1 MQFPDKFLWGAATSS
16 YQIEGASREDGK
28 GESIWDR
35 FCRQPGTIAH
45 GENGDTACD
54 HFHRY
59 LDDVGIM
66 RRLGLKAYRFS
77 IAWPRVLPAGRG
89 PANAAGLDFYDR
101 LVDAQLDAGIEPF
114 ATLHHWDLPQA
125 LQETGGWA
133 ARATGQAFAEF
144 AELMATHLGDRVR
157 FWVTINEP
165 RVIMTEGYLR
175 GTHAPGKQEPAT
187 AGLVGHHLLLAHGLA
202 LQALRAASPGVQ
214 AGIALNLSGVDPA
227 TDSVEDQAAAERAW
241 SMEEAPFL
249 DALFRAEIPPRGWRA
264 LGDQRSAV
272 QAGDPAVITQ
282 PLDFLGL
289 NFYSRRRVRAA
300 GDVGPAPGAPTTEM
314 GWEVHPPSLR
324 AVLNR
329 IQRDYRLPPVY
340 VTENGAAF
348 RDELSPDGTVH
359 DPRRVDYLRQHIGQ
373 IWLAMQ
379 DGLDIRGYFVWSLL
393 DNFEW
398 TYGYAKRFGIV
409 RVDFE
414 TQQRTL
420 KQSAVWYQRL
430 ISSGC
435 LDLAEA

>member
-1 MQFPDKFLWGAATSS
+1 
-16 YQIEGASREDGK
+16 
-28 GESIWDR
+28 
-35 FCRQPGTIAH
+35 
-45 GENGDTACD
+45 
-54 HFHRY
+54 
-59 LDDVGIM
+59 
-66 RRLGLKAYRFS
+66 
-77 IAWPRVLPAGRG
+77 
-89 PANAAGLDFYDR
+89 
-101 LVDAQLDAGIEPF
+101 
-114 ATLHHWDLPQA
+114 
-125 LQETGGWA
+125 
-133 ARATGQAFAEF
+133 
-144 AELMATHLGDRVR
+144 
-157 FWVTINEP
+157 
-165 RVIMTEGYLR
+165 
-175 GTHAPGKQEPAT
+175 
-187 AGLVGHHLLLAHGLA
+187 
-202 LQALRAASPGVQ
+202 
-214 AGIALNLSGVDPA
+214 
-227 TDSVEDQAAAERAW
+227 
-241 SMEEAPFL
+241 
-249 DALFRAEIPPRGWRA
+249 
-264 LGDQRSAV
+264 
-272 QAGDPAVITQ
+272 
-282 PLDFLGL
+282 
-289 NFYSRRRVRAA
+289 
-300 GDVGPAPGAPTTEM
+300 M